1 MRATG
6 YDLSVVAERPCSY
19 DMTMQY
25 NNMSS
30 PVQFTQMIATETAT
44 TSVNNTYHYDAS
56 VQPNAPLQIGDT
68 YYTYDAA
75 GNPTSILNSEGKG
88 KDLRW
93 DAENRIRSISD
104 SQEGLHHAYAYD
116 HTGERIL
123 KRYGS
128 AQQSSY
134 NGKDVGTLF
143 DFGESYS
150 AYVSPYFVE
159 TNNGYTK
166 HYYAGATRLVSK
178 IGEGVYQDSAYVSY
192 GDEEKD
198 QYFYF
203 QDHLGSS
210 TYITTLNGEVAQ
222 YAAYTPYGELFRE
235 YRNVTPYKFNGKE
248 LDAETG
254 LYYYGARYYN
264 PATALWL
271 GVDPL
276 ASKYPSVSPYVY
288 CVGNPVKYVDPDGA
302 FVLAFKGSGGA
313 GAGIAWGFSAK
324 GEVGTV
330 FDKYGVTSYVSST
343 VNHVNNQEIKESSK
357 NAQMFIGLYAG
368 ISAGAELDWKNN
380 SFKEYKNN
388 FTTSLPIANFSLTVG
403 DNSVGVSGGI
413 GAYFAFETSPS
424 SWGASLSISYK
435 EYLTYKPESWTVTFN
450 PDTEQIGDDITSY
463 RGIAT
468 LYDSMGKEIIQLP
481 VQCGITDYETKNPTL
496 IWETEAYKQ
505 NQQNE

>member
-1 MRATG
+1 MV
-6 YDLSVVAERPCSY
+6 S
-19 DMTMQY
+19 
-25 NNMSS
+25 
-30 PVQFTQMIATETAT
+30 TETGT

-56 VQPNAPLQIGDT
+56 LQPNAPRQIGDI

-93 DAENRIRSISD
+93 DAENRLRSISD

-128 AQQSSY
+128 AQQASY

-178 IGEGVYQDSAYVSY
+178 IGE
-192 GDEEKD
+192 
-198 QYFYF
+198 
-203 QDHLGSS
+203 
-210 TYITTLNGEVAQ
+210 VAQ

-264 PATALWL
+264 PSTALWL

-288 CVGNPVKYVDPDGA
+288 CVSNPVKYIDPDGKEWCKN
-302 FVLAFKGSGGA
+302 LAGWGENRNVRNAIKKLESGEKTGTLVTWRDNRGYDWAAISNVSTTVNDIGSYEVVVDVDFYVPLKSHQHGAIWNAIEEFESELWIANGHSHGGGTTWVDYTTPEDINSTLGVI
-313 GAGIAWGFSAK
+313 GA
-324 GEVGTV
+324 
-330 FDKYGVTSYVSST
+330 VTSVMSLGISST
-343 VNHVNNQEIKESSK
+343 
-357 NAQMFIGLYAG
+357 
-368 ISAGAELDWKNN
+368 
-380 SFKEYKNN
+380 
-388 FTTSLPIANFSLTVG
+388 
-403 DNSVGVSGGI
+403 I
-413 GAYFAFETSPS
+413 GACI
-424 SWGASLSISYK
+424 ISGLGLLNWNVYN
-435 EYLTYKPESWTVTFN
+435 TTFIKWN
-450 PDTEQIGDDITSY
+450 
-463 RGIAT
+463 
-468 LYDSMGKEIIQLP
+468 LYIQLKF
-481 VQCGITDYETKNPTL
+481 VFLLN
-496 IWETEAYKQ
+496 
-505 NQQNE
+505 NV